1 MDKIIDC
8 KSIAQKIKD
17 EVKEKT
23 KDKKYKLT
31 VLTNPS
37 DDAGKVYVNNKRKAC
52 EYCGIEF
59 EEVPLCKNSNVDDL
73 YRVIMMETNP
83 IIVQLPISD
92 ELDENTPNWLNQ
104 MLDDPYRDVDG
115 FSKNA
120 LVDPC
125 TPKGI
130 IRILDEIDCDLEGKH
145 VVVVGRSDIV
155 GKPAARMCL
164 ERNATVTICH
174 SKTKDLKS
182 ITKQADVLIVACG
195 QPKLITKQYIK
206 KGAVVIDVGIHRID
220 GNLCGDVDT
229 DSVLPRVSRIAKSP
243 GGVGLMTV
251 ACLMEN
257 IVELYEKKGG
267 K

>member
-31 VLTNPS
+31 VLTNPY
-37 DDAGKVYVNNKRKAC
+37 DEAGKVYVNNKRKAC
-52 EYCGIEF
+52 EEVGIEF
-59 EEVPLCKNSNVDDL
+59 EEVPLYIDSNMDDL
-73 YRVIMMETNP
+73 YRVLVMETNP
-83 IIVQLPISD
+83 LIVQLPMAD
-92 ELDENTPNWLNQ
+92 DLPDNTPELLKQ
-104 MLDDPYRDVDG
+104 LTDDPYRDCDG
-115 FSKNA
+115 FCKDA

-130 IRILDEIDCDLEGKH
+130 MRIFDEIGLDLEGKH
-145 VVVVGRSDIV
+145 VVVIGRSDIV

-164 ERNATVTICH
+164 DRNATVTICH
-174 SKTKDLKS
+174 SKTTNLKD

-195 QPKLITKQYIK
+195 QPKMITKQYVK
-206 KGAVVIDVGIHRID
+206 KGAVVIDVGIHRIN
-220 GNLCGDVDT
+220 GKLCGDVDT
-229 DSVLPRVSRIAKSP
+229 DSVLPRVSKIAKSP
-243 GGVGLMTV
+243 GGCGLLTV

-257 IVELYEKKGG
+257 VVELYEKKN
-267 K
+267 